1 MRWVTDTVN
10 VPMFS
15 VPLEVHYQKVWIC
28 FLSWDGGT
36 CDGSLTLSVLNCSS
50 GKGNEDKIRKG
61 YTYQIS
67 LEHIAR
73 SEIEKGKIMKTGPA
87 HLFWICGSTLRLNP

>member
-1 MRWVTDTVN
+1 MDLFLGLGWGYN
-10 VPMFS
+10 VP
-15 VPLEVHYQKVWIC
+15 
-28 FLSWDGGT
+28 GT

-73 SEIEKGKIMKTGPA
+73 SVIEKGKVMKTGPV
-87 HLFWICGSTLRLNP
+87 HLFWICGWTFRLNP

>member
-1 MRWVTDTVN
+1 M
-10 VPMFS
+10 
-15 VPLEVHYQKVWIC
+15 
-28 FLSWDGGT
+28 
-36 CDGSLTLSVLNCSS
+36 SVLNCSS

-73 SEIEKGKIMKTGPA
+73 SVIEKGKIMKTGPG
-87 HLFWICGSTLRLNP
+87 FFFGFVGRR